1 MASCPGP
8 FWFWTVV
15 QGPTDLGPIDLQA
28 IGLMRAVLMP
38 TGLKP
43 VGLSPVGRLRPFG
56 YVTGLIMALG
66 RMKRNSVE
74 EIACLQI

>member
-43 VGLSPVGRLRPFG
+43 VGLSPVGLRPFG
-56 YVTGLIMALG
+56 FVTGLGTAFS
-66 RMKRNSVE
+66 RMERNSVE
-74 EIACLQI
+74 RRLHIYKF